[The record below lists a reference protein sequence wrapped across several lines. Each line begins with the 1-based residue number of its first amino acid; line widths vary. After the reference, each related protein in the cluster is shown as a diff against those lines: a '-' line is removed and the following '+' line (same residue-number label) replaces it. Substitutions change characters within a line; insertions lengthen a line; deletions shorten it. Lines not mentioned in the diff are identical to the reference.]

1 MNTLLRDMEQF
12 RASNEMLMKQLSG
25 RKETDDILDMIPGN
39 SPPIRKIKN
48 ELKKVINTNIPVLIT
63 GETGT
68 GKEVFA
74 DAIHASSIR
83 KDGPYV

>member
-1 MNTLLRDMEQF
+1 MN
-12 RASNEMLMKQLSG
+12 
-25 RKETDDILDMIPGN
+25 KEDVVFECENI
-39 SPPIRKIKN
+39 IKN